1 MSSFFDNVKSD
12 DEEQVRKGVSD
23 KINEVAFVVL
33 DSLLSNL

>member
-23 KINEVAFVVL
+23 KINEVTFVVL